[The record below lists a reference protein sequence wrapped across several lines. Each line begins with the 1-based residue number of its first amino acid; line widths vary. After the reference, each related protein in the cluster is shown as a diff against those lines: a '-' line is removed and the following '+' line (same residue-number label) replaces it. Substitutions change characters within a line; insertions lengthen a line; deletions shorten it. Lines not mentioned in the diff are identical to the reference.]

1 MATTDSTQVRLRQ
14 VEAAAARH
22 PTLPRE
28 AVVKEDV
35 LRTGVAFSP
44 EALKLAAQFKA
55 KAYFIFS
62 FDLVPLKE
70 MGNHEHW
77 SAPEEIWLE
86 GGPWDFRPTIISV
99 RLNPD
104 SPYRIEVV
112 GEGEEARAELRLDG
126 EPLTGIR
133 FPPVPE
139 YYTRTLASGK
149 RVIEIAPTIEWGYLV
164 YLTVFRICQYFGDK
178 EECQFCDINNN
189 YRQQIQEGRP
199 YTGVKSVEE
208 ILEALGIIASTDS
221 ASHAYTITGG
231 SITSQ
236 LKGMGEADFYAQYA
250 AAIEEK
256 FPGRWIGKMVAQALP
271 REEARKFKAAG
282 IQIYHPNYEV
292 WDERLFGILCPGKD
306 RYVGRAEWHRR
317 ILDSAEIFGPSHVI
331 PNFVAGIEMSRPHG
345 FQDVE
350 EAIRS
355 TGEGL
360 EFFMSH
366 GVCPRFT
373 TWCSEPLTRLGKDN
387 PGGAPLEYHLRLLET
402 WRDTHAKHRLPVPP
416 GYGDPGL
423 GRAVFSVSSFMDVI
437 APVANSSNNRP

>member
-1 MATTDSTQVRLRQ
+1 VPAAAAESSRLRE
-14 VEAAAARH
+14 VEAATAAH

-28 AVVKEDV
+28 AVIKEDI
-35 LRTGVAFSP
+35 LRTGIAFSAP
-44 EALKLAAQFKA
+44 ALQLAAQYKA

-70 MGNHEHW
+70 MEHKEHW

-86 GGPWDFRPTIISV
+86 GGPWGLRPTIISV
-99 RLNPD
+99 RLNPE
-104 SPYRIEVV
+104 SPYRIEA
-112 GEGEEARAELRLDG
+112 GEDGRAQLRLDG
-126 EPLTGIR
+126 EPISDVR

-139 YYTRTLASGK
+139 YYTRNLASGK

-199 YTGVKSVEE
+199 YTGVKSVAE
-208 ILEALGIIASTDS
+208 ILEALEIIASTDS
-221 ASHAYTITGG
+221 ASRAYTITGG
-231 SITSQ
+231 SVTSQ
-236 LKGMGEADFYAQYA
+236 LKGMREAEFYAQYA
-250 AAIEEK
+250 AAIESR
-256 FPGRWIGKMVAQALP
+256 FGGRWIGKMVTQALP
-271 REEARKFKAAG
+271 KEEAALFKQAG

-292 WDERLFGILCPGKD
+292 WDERLFSILCPGKS
-306 RYVGRAEWHRR
+306 RYVGRGEWHRR
-317 ILDSAEIFGPSHVI
+317 ILDAAEIFGPSHVI

-345 FQDVE
+345 FTEVE

-355 TGEGL
+355 TGAGL

-373 TWCSEPLTRLGKDN
+373 TWCAEPLTVLGKDN
-387 PGGAPLEYHLRLLET
+387 AGGAPLEYHLRLLET
-402 WRDTHAKHRLPVPP
+402 WRDTHAKHKLPVPP
-416 GYGDPGL
+416 GYGDPGS
-423 GRAVFSVSSFMDVI
+423 GRAVFSVSSFMDVLT
-437 APVANSSNNRP
+437 AN

>member
-1 MATTDSTQVRLRQ
+1 MATANATQARLRE
-14 VEAAAARH
+14 VEAAAAAH

-28 AVVKEDV
+28 AVIKEDV
-35 LRTGVAFSP
+35 LRTGIAFSP

-70 MGNHEHW
+70 MGQQEHW

-86 GGPWDFRPTIISV
+86 GGPWGFRPTIISV
-99 RLNPD
+99 RLNPA
-104 SPYRIEVV
+104 SPYRVEVD
-112 GEGEEARAELRLDG
+112 GDGAELRLDG
-126 EPLTGIR
+126 EPIAQIK

-139 YYTRTLASGK
+139 YYTRTLTSGK

-199 YTGVKSVEE
+199 YTGVKAIEE
-208 ILEALGIIASTDS
+208 ILEALAIIAATDA

-231 SITSQ
+231 SITSK
-236 LKGMGEADFYAQYA
+236 LKGMSEADFYAQYA
-250 AAIEEK
+250 AAIEER
-256 FPGRWIGKMVAQALP
+256 FPGRWIGKMVTQALP
-271 REEARKFKAAG
+271 LDEARKFKQAG

-292 WDERLFGILCPGKD
+292 WDERLFGILCPGKS
-306 RYVGRAEWHRR
+306 RYVGRLEWHRR
-317 ILDSAEIFGPSHVI
+317 ILDAAEIFGASHVI
-331 PNFVAGIEMSRPHG
+331 PNFVAGIEMSKPHG
-345 FQDVE
+345 FTDVE
-350 EAIRS
+350 EAIAS
-355 TGEGL
+355 TGAGL
-360 EFFMSH
+360 DFFMSH

-373 TWCSEPLTRLGKDN
+373 TWCAEPLTRLGEN
-387 PGGAPLEYHLRLLET
+387 NTGGAPLEYHLRLLET
-402 WRDTHAKHRLPVPP
+402 WRDTHAKYKLPVPP
-416 GYGDPGL
+416 GYGDAGC

-437 APVANSSNNRP
+437 TS

>member
-1 MATTDSTQVRLRQ
+1 MSETDGRLRLI
-14 VEAAAARH
+14 EAAAQRH
-22 PTLPRE
+22 PSLPRE

-35 LRTGVAFSP
+35 LRTGLAFSP
-44 EALKLAAQFKA
+44 EALQLAAQFKA

-70 MGNHEHW
+70 MEKGEHW

-86 GGPWDFRPTIISV
+86 GGAWGLRPTIISV
-99 RLNPD
+99 RLNPH
-104 SPYRIEVV
+104 SPYRVEATEDGKAQLTV
-112 GEGEEARAELRLDG
+112 EGT
-126 EPLTGIR
+126 PISTVK

-139 YYTRTLASGK
+139 YYTRTMPNGK

-164 YLTVFRICQYFGDK
+164 YLTVFRICQYFGDQ

-208 ILEALGIIASTDS
+208 ILEALEIIASTDS
-221 ASHAYTITGG
+221 ASRAYTITGG

-236 LKGMGEADFYAQYA
+236 LKGQSEADFYAQYA
-250 AAIEEK
+250 QAIESR
-256 FPGRWIGKMVAQALP
+256 FPGRWIGKVVTQALP
-271 REEARKFKAAG
+271 KQEAKKFKDAG
-282 IQIYHPNYEV
+282 IRIYHPNYEV
-292 WDERLFGILCPGKD
+292 WDERLFSILCPGKD

-317 ILDSAEIFGPSHVI
+317 ILDAAEIFGPSHVI
-331 PNFVAGIEMSRPHG
+331 PNFVAGIEMSKPNG
-345 FQDVE
+345 FTDVE

-360 EFFMSH
+360 EFFMSR

-373 TWCSEPLTRLGKDN
+373 TWCAEPLTRLGKDN
-387 PGGAPLEYHLRLLET
+387 AGGAPLEYHLRLLET
-402 WRDTHAKHRLPVPP
+402 WRDTHAKHKLPVPP
-416 GYGDPGL
+416 GYGDPGS

-437 APVANSSNNRP
+437 QTPAVAPARAN

>member
-1 MATTDSTQVRLRQ
+1 VERLRTI
-14 VEAAAARH
+14 EAAAALH
-22 PTLPRE
+22 PSLPRE
-28 AVVKEDV
+28 AVIKEDM
-35 LRTGVAFSP
+35 LRTGMAFSP
-44 EALKLAAQFKA
+44 AALELAARFKA

-62 FDLVPLKE
+62 FDLVPLKD
-70 MGNHEHW
+70 MANREHW

-86 GGPWDFRPTIISV
+86 GGPWGFRPTIISV

-104 SPYRIEVV
+104 SPYVIDV
-112 GEGEEARAELRLDG
+112 EGADDNGDGDAQAVLKLDG
-126 EPLTGIR
+126 ETLTTVR

-139 YYTRTLASGK
+139 YYTRTMSNGK
-149 RVIEIAPTIEWGYLV
+149 KVIEIAPTIEWGYLV

-199 YTGVKSVEE
+199 YTGVKSIEE
-208 ILEALGIIASTDS
+208 ILEALDIIASTDS

-231 SITSQ
+231 SVTRE

-250 AAIEEK
+250 QAIEER

-271 REEARKFKAAG
+271 KEEARKFKDAG
-282 IQIYHPNYEV
+282 IQIYHPNYEI
-292 WDERLFGILCPGKD
+292 WDERLFSIICPGKS
-306 RYVGRAEWHRR
+306 RYVGRGEWHRR
-317 ILDSAEIFGPSHVI
+317 ILDAAEIFGPSHVI
-331 PNFVAGIEMSRPHG
+331 PNFVAGIEMSKPHG
-345 FQDVE
+345 FTEVE
-350 EAIRS
+350 DAIRS

-360 EFFMSH
+360 EFFMSR

-373 TWCSEPLTRLGKDN
+373 TWCAEPLTTLGKAT

-402 WRDTHAKHRLPVPP
+402 WRDTHAKYQLPVPP
-416 GYGDPGL
+416 GYGDPGM

-437 APVANSSNNRP
+437 TAPA

>member
-1 MATTDSTQVRLRQ
+1 MPVAPATPSRLREI
-14 VEAAAARH
+14 EAAAAAH

-28 AVVKEDV
+28 AVIKEDI
-35 LRTGVAFSP
+35 LRTGIAFSAQ
-44 EALKLAAQFKA
+44 ALQLAAQYKA

-70 MGNHEHW
+70 MEHKEHW
-77 SAPEEIWLE
+77 NAPEEIWLE
-86 GGPWDFRPTIISV
+86 GGAWGLRPTIISV

-104 SPYRIEVV
+104 SPYRIEVD
-112 GEGEEARAELRLDG
+112 GGGQAELRLDG
-126 EPLTGIR
+126 EPISAVK

-139 YYTRTLASGK
+139 YYTRNLASGK

-208 ILEALGIIASTDS
+208 ILEALEIIASTDS
-221 ASHAYTITGG
+221 ASRAYTITGG
-231 SITSQ
+231 SVTSQ
-236 LKGMGEADFYAQYA
+236 LKGMREAEFYAQYA
-250 AAIEEK
+250 AAIESR
-256 FPGRWIGKMVAQALP
+256 FGGRWIGKMVTQALP
-271 REEARKFKAAG
+271 KEEAALFKQAG

-292 WDERLFGILCPGKD
+292 WDERLFSILCPGKS
-306 RYVGRAEWHRR
+306 RYVGRREWHRR
-317 ILDSAEIFGPSHVI
+317 ILDAADIFGPSHVI

-345 FQDVE
+345 FTDVE
-350 EAIRS
+350 DAIRS

-373 TWCSEPLTRLGKDN
+373 TWCAEPLTVLGKDN
-387 PGGAPLEYHLRLLET
+387 AGGAPLEYHLRLLET
-402 WRDTHAKHRLPVPP
+402 WRDTHAKHKLPVPP
-416 GYGDPGL
+416 GYGDPGS
-423 GRAVFSVSSFMDVI
+423 GRAVFSVSSFMDVLQS
-437 APVANSSNNRP
+437 A

>member
-1 MATTDSTQVRLRQ
+1 MSPDTQVASRLA
-14 VEAAAARH
+14 EIESAIARH
-22 PTLPRE
+22 PSLPRE
-28 AVVKEDV
+28 AVVKEDI
-35 LRTGVAFSP
+35 LRTGIAFTP
-44 EALKLAAQFKA
+44 AALKLAAQFKA

-70 MGNHEHW
+70 MENREHW

-86 GGPWDFRPTIISV
+86 AGAWDFRPTIISV
-99 RLNPD
+99 RLNPA
-104 SPYRIEVV
+104 SPYQIAVE
-112 GEGEEARAELRLDG
+112 GEGDDARAVLQLEG
-126 EPLTGIR
+126 TNLTTVR

-139 YYTRTLASGK
+139 YYTRSMSNGK

-208 ILEALGIIASTDS
+208 ILEALDIIASTDS
-221 ASHAYTITGG
+221 ASRAYTITGG
-231 SITSQ
+231 SITSK
-236 LKGMGEADFYAQYA
+236 LKGMREAEFYAQYA
-250 AAIEEK
+250 AAVESR

-271 REEARKFKAAG
+271 RDQAQLFKDAG

-292 WDERLFGILCPGKD
+292 WDERLFSIICPGKS

-317 ILDSAEIFGPSHVI
+317 ILDAASVFGPSHVI
-331 PNFVAGIEMSRPHG
+331 PNFVAGIEMSKPHG
-345 FQDVE
+345 FTDVE
-350 EAIRS
+350 DAIRS

-373 TWCSEPLTRLGKDN
+373 TWCAEPLTTIGKTT

-402 WRDTHAKHRLPVPP
+402 WRDTHAKDRLPVPP
-416 GYGDPGL
+416 GYGDPGS
-423 GRAVFSVSSFMDVI
+423 GHAVFSVSSFMDVL
-437 APVANSSNNRP
+437 AANEPPARA

>member
-1 MATTDSTQVRLRQ
+1 MPAAAAESSRLRE
-14 VEAAAARH
+14 VEAATAAH

-28 AVVKEDV
+28 AVIKEDI
-35 LRTGVAFSP
+35 LRTGIAFSSP
-44 EALKLAAQFKA
+44 ALQLAAQYKA

-70 MGNHEHW
+70 MEHKEHW
-77 SAPEEIWLE
+77 SAPEEIWIE
-86 GGPWDFRPTIISV
+86 GGPWGLRPTIISV
-99 RLNPD
+99 RLNPE
-104 SPYRIEVV
+104 SPYRIEA
-112 GEGEEARAELRLDG
+112 GEDGRAQLRLDG
-126 EPLTGIR
+126 EPISDVR

-139 YYTRTLASGK
+139 YYTRNLASGK

-208 ILEALGIIASTDS
+208 ILEALEIIASTDS
-221 ASHAYTITGG
+221 ASRAYTITGG
-231 SITSQ
+231 SVTSQ
-236 LKGMGEADFYAQYA
+236 LKGMREAEFYAQYA
-250 AAIEEK
+250 AAIESR
-256 FPGRWIGKMVAQALP
+256 FGGRWIGKMVTQALP
-271 REEARKFKAAG
+271 KEEAALFKQAG

-292 WDERLFGILCPGKD
+292 WDERLFSILCPGKS
-306 RYVGRAEWHRR
+306 RYVGRSEWHRR
-317 ILDSAEIFGPSHVI
+317 ILDAAEIFGPSHVI

-345 FQDVE
+345 FTDVE

-355 TGEGL
+355 TGAGL

-373 TWCSEPLTRLGKDN
+373 TWCAEPLTVLGKDN
-387 PGGAPLEYHLRLLET
+387 AGGAPLEYHLRLLET
-402 WRDTHAKHRLPVPP
+402 WRDTHAKHKLPVPP
-416 GYGDPGL
+416 GYGDPGS
-423 GRAVFSVSSFMDVI
+423 GRAVFSVSSFMDVLT
-437 APVANSSNNRP
+437 AN